1 LIACGGVRFRY
12 KDRAFS
18 KKGLIWFK
26 HIPGLTWFKHIHDL
40 TWFKNIPGFSWP
52 GSTPFRI
59 TPR

>member
-18 KKGLIWFK
+18 EKDLI
-26 HIPGLTWFKHIHDL
+26 WFKHIHDL

-59 TPR
+59 APH